1 MRLFLRPIKFIDQTV
16 TDINIISIL
25 FKFFLITAIALLVF
39 ILTAKPY
46 TPGLFKDSK
55 NILPEMFTAD
65 PPAPF

>member
-1 MRLFLRPIKFIDQTV
+1 MRLFLRQIKLIDQSV

-39 ILTAKPY
+39 VLTAKTYAPS
-46 TPGLFKDSK
+46 PFKDGK
-55 NILPEMFTAD
+55 KPVPEMLTAN